1 MAFSEVKK
9 KKELNID
16 LHCYPKDYS
25 FDNEI
30 MTAPNLYSWPVF
42 LNG

>member
-1 MAFSEVKK
+1 MAFSEKKKKKKKKK

-16 LHCYPKDYS
+16 LHCYPKDYC

-30 MTAPNLYSWPVF
+30 MTAANLYS
-42 LNG
+42 